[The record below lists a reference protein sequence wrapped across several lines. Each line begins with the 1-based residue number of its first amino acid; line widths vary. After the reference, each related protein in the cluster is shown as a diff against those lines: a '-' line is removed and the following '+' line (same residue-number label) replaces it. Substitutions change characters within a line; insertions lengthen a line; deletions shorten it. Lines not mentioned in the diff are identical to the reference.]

1 MTYFDDL
8 KYEQL
13 ASNTDE
19 FFKRAYI
26 FNFDIINH
34 DCWGY
39 PVKNAETYYQTIRK
53 KDFNN
58 YEDHVQNRAD
68 LSAIKSERNNVYFEH
83 GILKR
88 HFKPVNSKIDIEKE

>member
-68 LSAIKSERNNVYFEH
+68 LSAIKSERNNVYFKH

-88 HFKPVNSKIDIEKE
+88 HFKPVNSKIDVEKE